1 MTGEASP
8 DATRAPDAPRESE
21 RTRSGVPA
29 IQRNFPKKDPIDREG
44 LRERF
49 WERIPLS
56 GLSKREWEALCD
68 GCGKCCL
75 HKFED
80 PDTAEVAYTR
90 VACRLLDESTCRC
103 AQYSNRKLFVSDC
116 LTLSPRNIAD
126 NAYWLPETCAYRLLH
141 EGRPLHEWH
150 PLVSGD
156 SESAH
161 LAGATMRGRTV
172 PEYEIPEE
180 DWEEHMMEEP
190 LR

>member
-1 MTGEASP
+1 MTRESSP
-8 DATRAPDAPRESE
+8 GPAGARHAPRKKGHA
-21 RTRSGVPA
+21 RSGAPA
-29 IQRNFPKKDPIDREG
+29 IRKSFPEKDPNAREG

-80 PDTAEVAYTR
+80 PDTGEVSYTR

-103 AQYSNRKLFVSDC
+103 AQYSSRKLFVSDC
-116 LTLSPRNIAD
+116 MKLSPRNIAD
-126 NAYWLPETCAYRLLH
+126 NAYWLPVTCAYRLLH
-141 EGRPLHEWH
+141 EGRPLFDWH

-156 SESAH
+156 PESAH
-161 LAGATMRGRTV
+161 RAGATMRGRTV